1 MVFYPNYTSSLK
13 QVKKMRNKISAIDL
27 FCGIGGLTHGLENSG
42 INVVAGI
49 DIDGTCQ
56 YAYESNN
63 NSKFICADIE
73 NISGEFLFSLYP
85 KDTIKVLAG
94 CAPCQPYSALRRNKS
109 VHPVE
114 EKQLESFMRLIKE
127 VIPDVV
133 TMENVVNLRSRDIYQ
148 KFLATLKELK
158 YFIWE
163 SSINAADFGV
173 PQNRRRLVLL
183 ASRLSPICMPE
194 NTYCKNK
201 HASVRDAIGGLH
213 PLSAGESSLKDPL
226 HRARGLSELNLRR
239 IRASKPERTWADWNE
254 ELKLKCHLKDTGKT
268 FKDVY
273 GRMSWDRP
281 SPTITTNFYNLGSG
295 RFGHPNQDRA
305 ITPREAAILQTF
317 PASYKFIEDGKPVIF
332 GTVGRWIGNA
342 VPVKLAE
349 NIGLSIIKNI
359 KER

>member
-1 MVFYPNYTSSLK
+1 
-13 QVKKMRNKISAIDL
+13 MRNKISAVDL

-49 DIDGTCQ
+49 DIDRTCQ

-73 NISGEFLFSLYP
+73 NISGEFLSRLYP

-127 VIPDVV
+127 AIPDVV

-148 KFLATLKELK
+148 KFLAALKELK

-163 SSINAADFGV
+163 SSINAVDFGV

-183 ASRLSPICMPE
+183 ASRLGPIRMTE
-194 NTYCKNK
+194 NTNCKNR
-201 HASVRDAIGGLH
+201 HASVRDAIGGLP
-213 PLSAGESSLKDPL
+213 PLSAGESSLKDPM

-239 IRASKPERTWADWNE
+239 IRASKPSGTWADWDE
-254 ELKLKCHLKDTGKT
+254 ELKLKCHLKDSGKT

-273 GRMSWDRP
+273 GRMSWDKP

-295 RFGHPNQDRA
+295 RFGHPDQDRA
-305 ITPREAAILQTF
+305 LTPREAAILQTF

-332 GTVGRWIGNA
+332 ETVGRWIGNA
-342 VPVKLAE
+342 VPVKLSE
-349 NIGLSIIKNI
+349 NIGLSIVKNI

>member
-1 MVFYPNYTSSLK
+1 
-13 QVKKMRNKISAIDL
+13 MRNKISAVDL

-49 DIDGTCQ
+49 DIDGTCK

-73 NISGEFLFSLYP
+73 NISGEFLSDLYP
-85 KDTIKVLAG
+85 KNTVRVLAG

-127 VIPDVV
+127 AIPDVV
-133 TMENVVNLRSRDIYQ
+133 TMENVVNLRSRDIYL
-148 KFLATLKELK
+148 KFLATLKELN

-163 SSINAADFGV
+163 NSINAVDFGV

-183 ASRLSPICMPE
+183 ASRLGPIRMTE
-194 NTYCKNK
+194 NTNCNNR
-201 HASVRDAIGGLH
+201 HASVRDAIGCLP
-213 PLSAGESSLKDPL
+213 PLSAGESSLKDPM

-239 IRASKPERTWADWNE
+239 IRASKSSGTWADWDE
-254 ELKLKCHLKDTGKT
+254 ELKLKCHLKDSGKT

-273 GRMSWDRP
+273 GRMSWDKP

-317 PASYKFIEDGKPVIF
+317 PASYKFIEDGQPVIF
-332 GTVGRWIGNA
+332 ETVGRWIGNA
-342 VPVKLAE
+342 VPVKLSE
-349 NIGLSIIKNI
+349 NIGFSIVKNI